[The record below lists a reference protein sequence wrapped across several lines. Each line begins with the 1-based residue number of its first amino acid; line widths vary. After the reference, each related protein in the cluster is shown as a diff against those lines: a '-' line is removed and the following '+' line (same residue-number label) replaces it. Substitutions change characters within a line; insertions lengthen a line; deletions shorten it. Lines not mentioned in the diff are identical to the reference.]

1 MTKPARGARTAVL
14 AGGAFL
20 LCAGAAFADD
30 SGAAPEDWSLHGQAT
45 FTDQY
50 HPAFRSSYRGRNSLD
65 PGSRGDETLD
75 LTLFAGLR
83 LWDGGEAYF
92 DPEID
97 QGFGL
102 SNTLGVAGFPSGE
115 AYKIGS
121 AMPYFRVQR
130 LFLRQTFDLDGQV
143 QQIEP
148 DANQLGG
155 TRMANNVVVTL
166 GKLTVTDIFDT
177 NAYAHDPKKDFLNWA
192 IIDAGAFDYAADSW
206 GYSYGIATEWT
217 QSWWTLR
224 AGLFDLSTIPNE
236 PQLETGFAQFELL
249 VEAEERHTL
258 WGEDGKVKLL
268 GFLNRGRMGDYNDA
282 LQLALVTHSTPS
294 TASVRQYASRPG
306 GAINLEQ
313 QIDDTLGVF
322 ARASLNDG
330 SKEAYEFTEID
341 KSLSM
346 GIALKGTRWGRQND
360 TVGIAGEIGD
370 ISSSAQAY
378 FAAGGLGILIGDGRL
393 PHYGPEQIVE
403 TYYSAQLTSWLAASA
418 DYQFIDNPAYN
429 RDRGPVSVLG
439 ARLHAEF

>member
-1 MTKPARGARTAVL
+1 
-14 AGGAFL
+14 
-20 LCAGAAFADD
+20 
-30 SGAAPEDWSLHGQAT
+30 
-45 FTDQY
+45 
-50 HPAFRSSYRGRNSLD
+50 
-65 PGSRGDETLD
+65 
-75 LTLFAGLR
+75 
-83 LWDGGEAYF
+83 
-92 DPEID
+92 
-97 QGFGL
+97 
-102 SNTLGVAGFPSGE
+102 
-115 AYKIGS
+115 
-121 AMPYFRVQR
+121 
-130 LFLRQTFDLDGQV
+130 
-143 QQIEP
+143 
-148 DANQLGG
+148 
-155 TRMANNVVVTL
+155 
-166 GKLTVTDIFDT
+166 
-177 NAYAHDPKKDFLNWA
+177 
-192 IIDAGAFDYAADSW
+192 
-206 GYSYGIATEWT
+206 
-217 QSWWTLR
+217 
-224 AGLFDLSTIPNE
+224 
-236 PQLETGFAQFELL
+236 